1 MSGQED
7 EHSAGQGVD
16 SSIVGSAQGILSLT
30 VRSRGAR
37 VLDAISGLFGGN
49 ALSVLVKTSGAALT
63 LLLVVPALMKL
74 FLVTVDEGSAA
85 IRTRNGKPIIR
96 RVRGSAD
103 GRGEVVVLRPGTHG
117 AFPIFCWYRMV
128 DVRARSTDLPART
141 LTAATGHQHLVHAS
155 FDWRPIVSGHDLRV
169 LELDV
174 VNVKERAGNIVGAAL
189 RDIVH
194 ERDGAVLPPNDL
206 LSPLVVDACA
216 EVVRTDCGIELLR
229 VIVTGDAL
237 SDGYLLSQA
246 ITPQASRVDETDWA
260 VSASALAARLSA
272 V

>member
-1 MSGQED
+1 M
-7 EHSAGQGVD
+7 
-16 SSIVGSAQGILSLT
+16 
-30 VRSRGAR
+30 
-37 VLDAISGLFGGN
+37 LDVISGLFSGS

-63 LLLVVPALMKL
+63 LLVVVPALMKL
-74 FLVTVDEGSAA
+74 FLVTVDEGSTA

-96 RVRGSAD
+96 RVRGADD

-117 AFPIFCWYRMV
+117 AFPILYWYRLV
-128 DVRARSTDLPART
+128 DVRARSTDLPARS
-141 LTAATGHQHLVHAS
+141 LTAASGHQHLVHAS

-189 RDIVH
+189 RDLVH
-194 ERDGAVLPPNDL
+194 QLDGPVLPPNDQ
-206 LSPLVVDACA
+206 LSPRIVAACA
-216 EVVRTDCGIELLR
+216 DLIRTDCGIELLR

-237 SDGYLLSQA
+237 TDGYLLSQA
-246 ITPQASRVDETDWA
+246 IAPRPDDPGAPAWDAAASVFAT
-260 VSASALAARLSA
+260 RLSS

>member
-1 MSGQED
+1 M
-7 EHSAGQGVD
+7 
-16 SSIVGSAQGILSLT
+16 
-30 VRSRGAR
+30 
-37 VLDAISGLFGGN
+37 LDAISGLFSGN

-63 LLLVVPALMKL
+63 LLVVVPALMKL

-96 RVRGSAD
+96 RVRGSDD

-117 AFPIFCWYRMV
+117 AFPILYWYRMV
-128 DVRARSTDLPART
+128 DVRARSTDLPARC
-141 LTAATGHQHLVHAS
+141 LTAASGHQHLVHAS

-174 VNVKERAGNIVGAAL
+174 LNVKERAGNIVGAAL
-189 RDIVH
+189 RDLVH
-194 ERDGAVLPPNDL
+194 ELDGAVLPPNDV
-206 LSPLVVDACA
+206 LSPRIVAACTELVRR
-216 EVVRTDCGIELLR
+216 ECGVELLR

-237 SDGYLLSQA
+237 TDGYLLSQA
-246 ITPQASRVDETDWA
+246 VAP
-260 VSASALAARLSA
+260 LAPGPARSEWGAAAAMLADRLSS

>member
-1 MSGQED
+1 
-7 EHSAGQGVD
+7 
-16 SSIVGSAQGILSLT
+16 
-30 VRSRGAR
+30 
-37 VLDAISGLFGGN
+37 VLDAISGLFSGS

-63 LLLVVPALMKL
+63 LIVVVPALMKL

-96 RVRGSAD
+96 RVRGSED

-117 AFPIFCWYRMV
+117 AFPILYWYRMV
-128 DVRARSTDLPART
+128 DVRARSTDLPARS
-141 LTAATGHQHLVHAS
+141 LTAASGHQHLVHAS

-174 VNVKERAGNIVGAAL
+174 LNVKERAGNIVGAAL
-189 RDIVH
+189 RDLVH
-194 ERDGAVLPPNDL
+194 ELDGAVLPPNDV
-206 LSPLVVDACA
+206 LSPRIVAACTELVRR
-216 EVVRTDCGIELLR
+216 ECGVELLR

-237 SDGYLLSQA
+237 TDGYLLSQA
-246 ITPQASRVDETDWA
+246 VAPLAPGAERSHWGAAAA
-260 VSASALAARLSA
+260 VLADRLSS

>member
-1 MSGQED
+1 
-7 EHSAGQGVD
+7 
-16 SSIVGSAQGILSLT
+16 
-30 VRSRGAR
+30 
-37 VLDAISGLFGGN
+37 VLEAISGLFGGS

-63 LLLVVPALMKL
+63 LLVVIPALMKL

-96 RVRGSAD
+96 RVRGSED

-117 AFPIFCWYRMV
+117 AFPIVNWYRMV
-128 DVRARSTDLPART
+128 DVRARSTDLPARS
-141 LTAATGHQHLVHAS
+141 LTAASGHQHLVQAS

-174 VNVKERAGNIVGAAL
+174 LNVRERAGNIVGAAL
-189 RDIVH
+189 RDLVH
-194 ERDGAVLPPNDL
+194 ELDGAVLPPSDL
-206 LSPLVVDACA
+206 LSPRIVDACA
-216 EVVRTDCGIELLR
+216 DLVRADCGIELLR

-237 SDGYLLSQA
+237 TDGYLLSQA
-246 ITPQASRVDETDWA
+246 MAPKLPHPDGAEWGAAASV
-260 VSASALAARLSA
+260 LAARLSA

>member
-1 MSGQED
+1 
-7 EHSAGQGVD
+7 
-16 SSIVGSAQGILSLT
+16 
-30 VRSRGAR
+30 
-37 VLDAISGLFGGN
+37 VLDAISGLFSGN

-63 LLLVVPALMKL
+63 LLVVIPALMKL

-96 RVRGSAD
+96 RVRGSDD

-117 AFPIFCWYRMV
+117 AFPILYWYRMV
-128 DVRARSTDLPART
+128 DVRARSTDLPARS
-141 LTAATGHQHLVHAS
+141 LTAASGHQHLVHAS

-174 VNVKERAGNIVGAAL
+174 LNVKERAGNIVGAAL
-189 RDIVH
+189 RDLVH
-194 ERDGAVLPPNDL
+194 ELDGAVLPPNDV
-206 LSPLVVDACA
+206 LSPRIVAACTELVRR
-216 EVVRTDCGIELLR
+216 ECGVELLR

-237 SDGYLLSQA
+237 TDGYLLSQA
-246 ITPQASRVDETDWA
+246 VAPLAPGAERSHRGAAAA
-260 VSASALAARLSA
+260 VLADRLSS